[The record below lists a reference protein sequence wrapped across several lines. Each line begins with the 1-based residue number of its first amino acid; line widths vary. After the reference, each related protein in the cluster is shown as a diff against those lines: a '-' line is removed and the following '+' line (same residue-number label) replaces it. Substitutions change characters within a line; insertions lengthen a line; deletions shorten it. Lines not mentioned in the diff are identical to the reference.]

1 MPVSFHLKV
10 EIKLQEV
17 GAVVSGGGGGHISE
31 APSRTLLWAYLCFVK
46 QYHSYGHKR
55 KEGRL
60 KSPVSSFLSVGTQN
74 ITKQC

>member
-46 QYHSYGHKR
+46 QYHSYRHKR

-60 KSPVSSFLSVGTQN
+60 KSPNSFKFSECWYSEDN
-74 ITKQC
+74 